1 MTDAS
6 PTTNLVLDDLLCFAF
21 HSTAQAIGRS
31 NNPML
36 DKIGLTYPQYLAMIV
51 LWAEDNQ
58 TEFFK
63 IYARLLPIEGPGENG
78 SHKFELVAPWLKEVA
93 LKRGWG

>member
-1 MTDAS
+1 MARPLGAKNKIS
-6 PTTNLVLDDLLCFAF
+6 GQAKENIQAVFVRLGG
-21 HSTAQAIGRS
+21 TA
-31 NNPML
+31 
-36 DKIGLTYPQYLAMIV
+36 AMAK
-51 LWAEDNQ
+51 WAEDNQ

-93 LKRGWG
+93 LKRGWA